1 MMPRMTEQPT
11 RRIVVTIDGP
21 AGAGKSSVAKL
32 LARRLGYR
40 LLDTGAIYRAVA
52 LAAHRGG
59 VPWTE
64 PARLGEVA
72 RTLDIRFDFVG
83 DRNHVYLGGGAGAGA
98 AEDAPYLGP
107 GAGAAEDGAPYLGP
121 GAGAAEDAPYLGPGA
136 GAAEDGAPAEPAE
149 DVTAAI
155 RAPEISQGASQVS
168 AHPAVRAALLE
179 LQRRLGAGGG
189 VVVEGRDTGTV
200 VFPAAEAKFF
210 LTASEEE
217 RTRRRVA
224 ELAQAGQ
231 AVDPAA
237 TRQQIRERDQ
247 RDASRDVA
255 PMVPAADAIVV
266 DSSGQTLEQ
275 VVDFLA
281 AEVSARARR

>member
-1 MMPRMTEQPT
+1 MSEQPT

-52 LAAHRGG
+52 LAARRSG
-59 VPWTE
+59 VAWS
-64 PARLGEVA
+64 AAVQLGEVA
-72 RTLDIRFDFVG
+72 RDLDIRFDFVG
-83 DRNHVYLGGGAGAGA
+83 DRNHVYLGGGGAG
-98 AEDAPYLGP
+98 DAPGGP
-107 GAGAAEDGAPYLGP
+107 G
-121 GAGAAEDAPYLGPGA
+121 
-136 GAAEDGAPAEPAE
+136 E
-149 DVTAAI
+149 DVTAEI
-155 RAPEISQGASQVS
+155 RTPEISQGASQVS
-168 AHPAVRAALLE
+168 AHPEVRAALLE
-179 LQRRLGAGGG
+179 LQRRLAAGGG

-224 ELAQAGQ
+224 ELAQAGTT
-231 AVDPAA
+231 VDPDA

-255 PMVPAADAIVV
+255 PMVPAADAVAV

-281 AEVSARARR
+281 AQVRARAGG